1 MKKINVSFFIICI
14 IILVI
19 IFFIITNVSTDHCK
33 LKQDN
38 VYHCENNWKNND
50 IYEGELK
57 NGKRH
62 GKGKY
67 TYKDGDIYEGEF
79 KDDKKDG
86 YG

>member
-1 MKKINVSFFIICI
+1 MKKIIVSFFICI

-19 IFFIITNVSTDHCK
+19 IFIIITNVSTVHCK

-62 GKGKY
+62 GEG
-67 TYKDGDIYEGEF
+67 IYFCKNEYFYIEYW
-79 KDDKKDG
+79 KEDKID
-86 YG
+86 